1 MRNPLMD
8 KDFLYELNQYQHKEI
23 YAKVISLNFQEDP
36 LEQIEGRVTGGSI
49 NIDGNSAVRRTC
61 SLTLVAKDVNITDF
75 YWGVSNKF
83 TLEIGVKNDINPE
96 YPEIIW
102 FKQGIFVIASFN
114 SSLTNN
120 NYTISISGKDKM
132 CLLNGDLGG
141 SLHSSIDFGKMD
153 TYKDQY
159 SRVTIE
165 DYTQYEANKYY
176 VWDMKTGEYKISLQ
190 EYENGVQYYVKDI
203 LLEQEDLKLK
213 DIIREAVHTY
223 GKEMYHN
230 IVINDLDDYGLELLE
245 YRGDTPLYMLYNED
259 ASIYDQMLDEKNAK
273 NLTVN
278 TIENGPKLLTECELN
293 TAVDDLNT
301 ERDIFPLQIGVDE
314 NNKPIYKNYSVTKV
328 EYGHASGYRTTDLIY
343 AGELISSVGEALTSI
358 LDKIKNMLGAFEYF
372 YDLDGK
378 FIFQA
383 KKVYANSS
391 WNTLVSAD
399 KNTFAR
405 DAVEESP
412 YSYSFEDV
420 NLIQKFQNTPAINN
434 VKNDYSVW
442 GTRKGV
448 DGAEL
453 PIHARFAIHK
463 KPVYYKTFD
472 GEVFTTEDLDAVVSL
487 PNRDMLPNCLKE
499 GFDGEWWNIFDWA
512 ERYKILTGE
521 YPQGYVADYANRTCK
536 LDLNKYF
543 PPMNSNQ
550 KWNANR
556 PLFLFDITPEGELA
570 YTAHNPYYDYQ
581 KPSDTCG
588 HKYQWFINN
597 STKNGWIAYI
607 YDPKIPKGTNLLY
620 KKVDW
625 REIIYQMAKDY
636 YQHNQEVDFYHNV
649 MKNNMKMD
657 GITSYYPTG
666 ETGYEMFYT
675 DIQGFWRE
683 LYDPNPTLV
692 YDSEG
697 GKYVE
702 TKIYEKDENG
712 NQLETYKV
720 ETIWNPYVE
729 KETFTCDYFLPGDG
743 DPENYSNTMQYWNKN
758 VVNAPEVLNFWID
771 FYEGDDAL
779 QQYAIPIIGNRPKV
793 VNNSKI
799 TSIYFR
805 NIPQVI
811 FVTQRQ
817 VEEYDRKTGYTYIQL
832 NQSFENLFS
841 ISAQGKSAEEEVNE
855 LMNKFSYCSEGVSL
869 TTIPVYYLEPNTLV
883 YIHDDSTG
891 INGKYQVNR
900 VTIPL
905 TFNGMMSIT
914 ATKIIDPIY

>member
-23 YAKVISLNFQEDP
+23 YAKIISLNFQEQP

-83 TLEIGVKNDINPE
+83 TLEIGVKNFINPD
-96 YPEIIW
+96 YPDIIW
-102 FKQGIFVIASFN
+102 FKQGLYVIASFN
-114 SSLTNN
+114 SALTNN

-141 SLHSSIDFGKMD
+141 SLHSSIDFGKID

-165 DYTQYEANKYY
+165 DYTQYKANKYY
-176 VWDMKTGEYKISLQ
+176 VWDMASGEYKISLD
-190 EYENGVQYYVKDI
+190 EYKNGTQYYVKDT

-230 IVINDLDDYGLELLE
+230 IVVNDLDEYGLELLE

-273 NLTVN
+273 KLTVN
-278 TIENGPKLLTECELN
+278 TIKDGPKSLTECELN
-293 TAVDDLNT
+293 TAVDDLNS
-301 ERDIFPLQIGVDE
+301 ERDIFPLQVGVDG
-314 NNKPIYKNYSVTKV
+314 NNQPIYNNYSVTKV
-328 EYGHASGYRTTDLIY
+328 EFGHASGYRTTDLVY
-343 AGELISSVGEALTSI
+343 AGELISSIGESLTSI
-358 LDKIKNMLGAFEYF
+358 LDKIKNMLGSFEYF
-372 YDLDGK
+372 YDLDGR
-378 FIFQA
+378 FVFQA
-383 KKVYANSS
+383 KKVYANHS

-405 DAVEESP
+405 DAIEESP

-420 NLIQKFQNTPAINN
+420 NLIQKFQNTPTINN

-442 GTRKGV
+442 GTRKSAS
-448 DGAEL
+448 GAEI
-453 PIHARFAIHK
+453 PIHARYAIHE

-472 GEVFTTEDLDAVVSL
+472 GELYTTFDVEDITPQ
-487 PNRDMLPNCLKE
+487 PNRDKLPECLRSGFE
-499 GFDGEWWNIFDWA
+499 GKWWDIYDWA
-512 ERYKILTGE
+512 EIYKMMTGE
-521 YPQGYVADYANRTCK
+521 YPTEAMGEYGNRTCK
-536 LDLNKYF
+536 MDLNAYF
-543 PPMNSNQ
+543 PPGVT
-550 KWNANR
+550 WNENR
-556 PLFLFDITPEGELA
+556 PLFLFDVAPDGTLYSIVHNPSRDGITPSQA
-570 YTAHNPYYDYQ
+570 
-581 KPSDTCG
+581 CG
-588 HKYQWFINN
+588 HSYTFFLNRAQEE
-597 STKNGWIAYI
+597 GIASYI
-607 YDPKIPKGTNLLY
+607 YDPTIPASIDVVY
-620 KKVDW
+620 HKVDW

-636 YQHNQEVDFYHNV
+636 FKHGQEVDFYHNV
-649 MKNNMKMD
+649 MKNNMKFD
-657 GITSYYPTG
+657 GISSYYPTG
-666 ETGYEMFYT
+666 ETGYEIFYT
-675 DIQGFWRE
+675 DIQGFWRQ
-683 LYDPNPTLV
+683 LYDPNPTV
-692 YDSEG
+692 TFDSSG
-697 GKYVE
+697 GEYVE
-702 TKIYEKDENG
+702 TKIYEEDEEG
-712 NQLETYKV
+712 NKLDTYRV
-720 ETIWNPYVE
+720 ETVWNPFIE
-729 KETFTCDYFLPGDG
+729 EETFTCDYFLPGDG
-743 DPENYSNTMQYWNKN
+743 DPENYSETMFYWNKN
-758 VVNAPEVLNFWID
+758 VVNAPELLNFWFD
-771 FYEGDDAL
+771 FYEGDKSL
-779 QQYAIPIIGNRPKV
+779 QQYSISVIGNRPKV

-811 FVTQRQ
+811 FVTKR
-817 VEEYDRKTGYTYIQL
+817 EEEEFDRKTGYTYIQL

-855 LMNKFSYCSEGVSL
+855 LMNKFAYCSEGVSL
-869 TTIPVYYLEPNTLV
+869 TTIPIYYLEPNTLV
-883 YIHDDSTG
+883 HIHDEDTG
-891 INGKYQVNR
+891 INGKYQVNK

-905 TFNGMMSIT
+905 TYNGMMSIT